1 MKELNE
7 FASKFWLGFHY
18 SQTKEEYIELLQWVE
33 LISHEYLK
41 MTFNEDTLKM
51 NVEEKEVLKNWAF
64 YEMTPFLAMVH
75 EVYLTCPEAV
85 SELVNESKHFKVAY
99 KDCIDASFVNYL
111 RAKSNHFLY
120 KKGRNGN
127 LEKIVI

>member
-7 FASKFWLGFHY
+7 FASKFWLGFQY
-18 SQTKEEYIELLQWVE
+18 SHTKEEYIELLQWAE

-41 MTFNEDTLKM
+41 MTFNEDVLKM

-64 YEMTPFLAMVH
+64 YELTPFLPMVH
-75 EVYLTCPEAV
+75 EVYLASPDAV
-85 SELVNESKHFKVAY
+85 IELVNESKYFNAAY
-99 KDCIDASFVNYL
+99 QNCMDTSCIDYL

-120 KKGRNGN
+120 RKGRNGI
-127 LEKIVI
+127 LEKIVM